1 MGLAFERR
9 YSSDLTYEQWKLVA
23 PMIPPAKPG
32 GHPRTTSVLSVLNAI
47 FYRLK
52 NGCTWRDLP
61 KDFPP
66 WETVYDYYRQWSLDG
81 AIERIHDALRRAVR
95 KKAGKRETPTAG
107 IIDSQSV
114 ETAQKGGIADMTQAR
129 RSKAASATSW

>member
-1 MGLAFERR
+1 MANKR
-9 YSSDLTYEQWKLVA
+9 YSSDLTDDQWEIIR

-32 GHPRTTSVLSVLNAI
+32 GHPRTTDMRETLNGI

-52 NGCTWRDLP
+52 NGCTWENLP

-66 WETVYDYYRQWSLDG
+66 YKTVFHYFRAWAVDG
-81 AIERIHDALRRAVR
+81 TIEIIHDQLRREVR
-95 KKAGKRETPTAG
+95 KEAGREETPSAG

-114 ETAQKGGIADMTQAR
+114 KTTEKGGLGVTMPEKRQR
-129 RSKAASATSW
+129 AASVT